1 MRLTK
6 LLTML
11 GMCMMVTMQA
21 QSQNISGAGASFPAP
36 IYQRWAS
43 DAQSQLGF
51 HVNYQS
57 IGSGAGVN
65 QISNR
70 TVDFG
75 ASDAPLDPARLAAHN
90 LIQIPTVTGSI
101 VLAYNLPGVTPGS
114 LRLTPELLADI
125 YLGKITHWND
135 ARLVAV
141 NPGVPLRRMSI
152 APLYRADGS
161 GTTWIYTKYLSE
173 VSLTWRDQ
181 VGSAT
186 SVRWPTGQGARG
198 NEGVSSMVSRSPGSI
213 GYVESSFAV
222 INRLPVAQL
231 QNRAGNFVQPTA
243 QNVIAAALNAE
254 FTPANGFVPNLLN
267 QAGDQTWPIV
277 GATYLLMPTNPVD
290 ATRSERVIQFITWAF
305 EHGDASAARLHY
317 VPLPRTVKDQL
328 LQELRTRIN
337 PN

>member
-1 MRLTK
+1 MK
-6 LLTML
+6 FKIIAAAI
-11 GMCMMVTMQA
+11 MCGVVSWGA
-21 QSQNISGAGASFPAP
+21 AAQNISGAGATFPAP

-43 DAQSQLGF
+43 DAQPQLGF
-51 HVNYQS
+51 QINYQS

-75 ASDAPLDPARLAAHN
+75 ATDAPLDAARLAASN

-101 VLAYNLPGVTPGS
+101 VLAYNLPGVDPGS

-152 APLYRADGS
+152 SPLYRADGS

-173 VSLTWRDQ
+173 VSDTWRDQ
-181 VGSAT
+181 VGSGT

-243 QNVIAAALNAE
+243 ANVIAAALNAE

-277 GATYLLMPTNPVD
+277 GATYLLIPTNAANPD
-290 ATRSERVIQFITWAF
+290 RSRRVVEFVNWAF

-317 VPLPRTVKDQL
+317 VPLPATVKHQL
-328 LQELRTRIN
+328 LQTLRDRLQIN
-337 PN
+337 